1 MEIQQSVRN
10 ETHDT
15 EPGMFCVSV
24 TVNLAG
30 LKGFGMRSKLSLQF
44 RTDKIDVS
52 TVCGPGVSMGQPR
65 WGGGCGLI
73 VKREFGNHFG

>member
-24 TVNLAG
+24 TVNLSG

-52 TVCGPGVSMGQPR
+52 TVYGLGSRFGSRVGV
-65 WGGGCGLI
+65 
-73 VKREFGNHFG
+73 VEAD